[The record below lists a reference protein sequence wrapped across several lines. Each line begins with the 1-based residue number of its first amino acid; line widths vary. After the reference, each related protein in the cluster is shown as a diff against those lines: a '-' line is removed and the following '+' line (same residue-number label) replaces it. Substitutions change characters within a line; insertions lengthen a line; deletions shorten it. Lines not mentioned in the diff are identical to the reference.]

1 MQRIVHSS
9 FDECFRYPFSAVRTG
24 DTLLLRVFA
33 EKDAVTDSVDAVKL
47 RLWIDNSEAILTGK
61 RFSCVY
67 EEMSGYLFSF
77 EAVMPPTPMLVWYY
91 FIIETNEG
99 TYYLCES
106 KENGELVRFPTKS
119 YQVTVYDKDFYPKK
133 WFTDTIAYQIF
144 PDRFRR
150 GTKRGGLDRISAH
163 TNKGRQVY
171 IHDDWNDEVLYTP
184 LPSKKHYA
192 PIDFYGGDLKG
203 IAQALPYLAKLN
215 VGCIY
220 LNPIFESP
228 SNHRYDTANYM
239 KIDPVLG
246 DEADLLRLYDE
257 CRRRNIRIMLDG
269 VFSHTGDDSV
279 YFNRYCR
286 YDSVG
291 AYNSKKSEY
300 YEWYD
305 FIDFPDRYRSWW
317 GFLNLPEV
325 NEDNTSYREFIRKVI
340 KKWGL
345 LANVSWRLDVAD
357 ELTDSFIEFLREQIS
372 PYDAVLIG
380 EVWEDAS
387 NKQSYGKLRSYCS
400 GKSLDGVMNYPF
412 RSAVI
417 DFLLHRITA
426 YELAKILLVLQQN
439 YPKPFRMSTLNILGS
454 HDTVRIITALGD
466 APDRDALSVG
476 EQAKYTL
483 SKEQRTLAKKRLK
496 QAVLLQFFQ
505 EGVPCIYYGD
515 ELGME
520 GMADPF
526 CRRPFNKQQDSDEI
540 FSFYKD
546 FSSLRAKLTC
556 LKAGSA
562 LYVPLNDDCFALIRF
577 TETES
582 AIALINRSA
591 EAQEIEINSK
601 ALCVGECAR
610 DFMLASEYKLF
621 GTKNTVKT
629 ENDVLRVRVEGEGVG
644 VLVSV

>member
-1 MQRIVHSS
+1 M
-9 FDECFRYPFSAVRTG
+9 
-24 DTLLLRVFA
+24 
-33 EKDAVTDSVDAVKL
+33 
-47 RLWIDNSEAILTGK
+47 
-61 RFSCVY
+61 
-67 EEMSGYLFSF
+67 
-77 EAVMPPTPMLVWYY
+77 
-91 FIIETNEG
+91 
-99 TYYLCES
+99 
-106 KENGELVRFPTKS
+106 
-119 YQVTVYDKDFYPKK
+119 
-133 WFTDTIAYQIF
+133 
-144 PDRFRR
+144 
-150 GTKRGGLDRISAH
+150 
-163 TNKGRQVY
+163 
-171 IHDDWNDEVLYTP
+171 LYTP
-184 LPSKKHYA
+184 LPSKKHYT

-228 SNHRYDTANYM
+228 SNHRYDTADYM

-439 YPKPFRMSTLNILGS
+439 YPK
-454 HDTVRIITALGD
+454 
-466 APDRDALSVG
+466 
-476 EQAKYTL
+476 
-483 SKEQRTLAKKRLK
+483 
-496 QAVLLQFFQ
+496 LL
-505 EGVPCIYYGD
+505 
-515 ELGME
+515 
-520 GMADPF
+520 
-526 CRRPFNKQQDSDEI
+526 
-540 FSFYKD
+540 
-546 FSSLRAKLTC
+546 
-556 LKAGSA
+556 
-562 LYVPLNDDCFALIRF
+562 
-577 TETES
+577 
-582 AIALINRSA
+582 
-591 EAQEIEINSK
+591 
-601 ALCVGECAR
+601 
-610 DFMLASEYKLF
+610 
-621 GTKNTVKT
+621 
-629 ENDVLRVRVEGEGVG
+629 
-644 VLVSV
+644 